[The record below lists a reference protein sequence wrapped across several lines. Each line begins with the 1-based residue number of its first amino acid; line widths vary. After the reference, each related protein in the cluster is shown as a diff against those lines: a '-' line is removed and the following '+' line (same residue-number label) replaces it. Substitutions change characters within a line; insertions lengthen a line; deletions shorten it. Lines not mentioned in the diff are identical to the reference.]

1 MNGAYKLRDVLNQ
14 ESQDIGYFFS
24 LNAKLTA
31 RRVLHM
37 ALIFLF
43 AFSFR
48 MKIRLDL
55 MSYSYSSQ

>member
-1 MNGAYKLRDVLNQ
+1 MNGAYKLRNVLNR

-24 LNAKLTA
+24 QNVKLTA

-37 ALIFLF
+37 AVIFLF